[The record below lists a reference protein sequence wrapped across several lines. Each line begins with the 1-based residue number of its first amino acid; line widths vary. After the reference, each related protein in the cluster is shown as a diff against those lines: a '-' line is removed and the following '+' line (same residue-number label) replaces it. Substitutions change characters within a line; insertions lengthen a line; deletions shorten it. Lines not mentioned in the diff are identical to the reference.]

1 MLSAVGVIFGVLQKE
16 MKSKDYLSRRRSI
29 GTFFD
34 WKACFLFYSR
44 LFEKKTR
51 GVKNLNSFQPIK

>member
-29 GTFFD
+29 GHI
-34 WKACFLFYSR
+34 L
-44 LFEKKTR
+44 
-51 GVKNLNSFQPIK
+51 